1 MSHFAATLD
10 ANVLSSYPLTS
21 VLLELAEARL
31 HRPIWS
37 ADIHAEWMRSLQ
49 RNRPDLDPAKLER
62 RRAAMDTAL
71 PDACVSGYG
80 HKKPRI

>member
-10 ANVLSSYPLTS
+10 ANIHYSYPLTS
-21 VLLELAEARL
+21 VLPKLVEARL
-31 HRPIWS
+31 HRPSWS
-37 ADIHAEWMRSLQ
+37 ADIHAEWIRRLQ
-49 RNRPDLDPAKLER
+49 RNPPDLDPAKLER
-62 RRAAMDTAL
+62 RRAAMDAVL